1 MPILLNGSDAENWI
15 RTPQAP
21 TGEGGYDAVT
31 VAVIVCPVAA
41 GLGATL
47 NVIASEV
54 PAASSIINR
63 IAGSMK
69 KNAFP
74 LLVISPPQNE
84 YGIAAVSTSISKS
97 SSLFDWEYT
106 LSITF
111 RYVPRTATEGLTY
124 PFKKFFMA

>member
-1 MPILLNGSDAENWI
+1 MPILVNGSDAENWI
-15 RTPQAP
+15 RTPQGGGP
-21 TGEGGYDAVT
+21 VGYDAVT
-31 VAVIVCPVAA
+31 VAVTVWPIVA
-41 GLGATL
+41 GFGDTL
-47 NVIASEV
+47 NVTASEM
-54 PAASSIINR
+54 PAVSSIINR